1 MNGKGEPALI
11 SFYTALTL
19 LSWMALAVLCILVY
33 ENSWIPKEDK
43 HRFYLTYGLIAL
55 SALAEWIGIQ
65 LSGNEQ
71 FPTWLLALVKCA
83 DYILTP
89 LAGGAVVAQMNMR
102 NRWNKALMLVLAV
115 NTVLQLVAC
124 FNSWMVVIDEHNRYS
139 HGPLYIVYI
148 LIYLFVIALTAVE
161 FLVFG
166 LAYRKQNR
174 ASLFAVFLLVIA
186 GIGMQEIFGGECRT
200 AYAALTMGV
209 ALMFIHYAEFYK
221 MTADEHIQ
229 LQHNQLMK
237 DALSGVFSRHAYM
250 KALEKYKASES
261 MPDDLAVL
269 AIDINGLKTVND
281 TVGHEAGDELII
293 GAARCIEHTVG
304 NKGKCYRIGGDEFV
318 VLAQME
324 KDEAAETLLRLKQES
339 DKWSES
345 KRIGLSLSAGYALAK
360 EHQGLTVEELVKKAD
375 REMYV
380 AKAAYYK
387 LNEYDLSILR

>member
-1 MNGKGEPALI
+1 
-11 SFYTALTL
+11 
-19 LSWMALAVLCILVY
+19 
-33 ENSWIPKEDK
+33 
-43 HRFYLTYGLIAL
+43 
-55 SALAEWIGIQ
+55 
-65 LSGNEQ
+65 
-71 FPTWLLALVKCA
+71 
-83 DYILTP
+83 
-89 LAGGAVVAQMNMR
+89 
-102 NRWNKALMLVLAV
+102 
-115 NTVLQLVAC
+115 
-124 FNSWMVVIDEHNRYS
+124 
-139 HGPLYIVYI
+139 
-148 LIYLFVIALTAVE
+148 
-161 FLVFG
+161 
-166 LAYRKQNR
+166 
-174 ASLFAVFLLVIA
+174 
-186 GIGMQEIFGGECRT
+186 
-200 AYAALTMGV
+200 
-209 ALMFIHYAEFYK
+209 